1 MDKYLIVGLG
11 NVGDEYELTR
21 HNTGFMVLD
30 AFAKA
35 SNISFD
41 DRRYGFVAETSL
53 KGRKVILLKP
63 STFMNLSGNA
73 VRYWLNK
80 ENIDQSRL
88 LVISDEVALPLG
100 QFRLKAN
107 GSNGGHNGLGRI
119 QQLIGQNYARLR
131 MGIGNE
137 FPRGMQVDW
146 VLGKYSDEELKDL
159 QPSIDTAVEV
169 IKSFVLAGI
178 DLTMNQY
185 NKLGKRVVKSE
196 Q

>member
-1 MDKYLIVGLG
+1 MDKFLIVGLG

-35 SNISFD
+35 SNIHFE
-41 DRRYGFVAETSL
+41 DRRYGFVAETTL
-53 KGRKVILLKP
+53 KGRKVLLLKP

-88 LVISDEVALPLG
+88 LVISDDVALPLG
-100 QFRLKAN
+100 AFRLKAG
-107 GSNGGHNGLGRI
+107 GSNGGHNGLGH
-119 QQLIGQNYARLR
+119 
-131 MGIGNE
+131 
-137 FPRGMQVDW
+137 GMQVDW
-146 VLGKYSDEELKDL
+146 VLGKYDEEDLKTL
-159 QPSIDTAVEV
+159 QPSIDTAVEI

-178 DLTMNQY
+178 DLTMNQF
-185 NKLGKRVVKSE
+185 NKLGKK
-196 Q
+196 